1 MIAVTPGLFADS
13 ALPAAVVAGEE
24 IMRVLAEPGLQVR
37 EKADL
42 SPVTEADMRAHR
54 VITSKLMDTGIPVLS
69 EEGRDIPY
77 EERRKWE
84 YYWLVD
90 PLDGTR
96 EFIDG
101 TGEFTVN
108 IALIGGGDPLFGVI
122 YVPVRREMFFTGTD
136 GKLFSL
142 RIPEG
147 CLDAGE
153 MERLAA
159 EVKPQEQK
167 PGSPLRVV
175 ASRSHL
181 NEETRAF
188 IGLLKK
194 EHPDLLTV
202 SRGSSLKFCM
212 MARGEADLY
221 PRLGKTMEWD
231 TAAGQ
236 AIARA
241 AGCRVLRMADHRPLR
256 YNKPSLENPW
266 FVVIPPPL

>member
-1 MIAVTPGLFADS
+1 MIAVTPDIYADP
-13 ALPAAVVAGEE
+13 ALPAAVEAGEE
-24 IMRVLAEPGLQVR
+24 IMRVLEEPGLLVR

-54 VITSKLMDTGIPVLS
+54 VITSKLLDTGIPVLS
-69 EEGRDIPY
+69 EEGRVTPY

-108 IALIGGGDPLFGVI
+108 IALIGGGEPVFGVI
-122 YVPVRREMFFTGTD
+122 YVPVSREMFFTGNA
-136 GKLFSL
+136 GKLFFL
-142 RIPEG
+142 QVPEG
-147 CLDAGE
+147 CRDAGV
-153 MERLAA
+153 MERQAA
-159 EVKPQEQK
+159 EVKPRGQN
-167 PGSPLRVV
+167 PGTPLRVV

-181 NEETRAF
+181 NEETRTF
-188 IGLLKK
+188 IALLKK

-202 SRGSSLKFCM
+202 SRGSSIKFCM

-256 YNKPSLENPW
+256 YNKVSLENPW
-266 FVVIPPPL
+266 FVVIPPPV